1 MAKNNS
7 EDIDFQHYIDA
18 VKQKNIAWN
27 IFIDLMQDLSY
38 RNMNRLRILNA
49 ILLTELT
56 TNYSDMDKSK
66 YLNILL
72 LTEFKNHIQREHK
85 VEATTNEDS
94 EKSEESKVDLLLVE
108 ESSKEILTGSGIQ
121 LPIAN
126 ERKSDLN
133 SSFLKKDII

>member
-1 MAKNNS
+1 
-7 EDIDFQHYIDA
+7 
-18 VKQKNIAWN
+18 
-27 IFIDLMQDLSY
+27 MQDLSY

-85 VEATTNEDS
+85 VEATKNEDS
-94 EKSEESKVDLLLVE
+94 EKSEESKIDLLLVE
-108 ESSKEILTGSGIQ
+108 ESKRD
-121 LPIAN
+121 N
-126 ERKSDLN
+126 RM
-133 SSFLKKDII
+133 

>member
-38 RNMNRLRILNA
+38 RSMNRLRILNA

-66 YLNILL
+66 YLNVLL
-72 LTEFKNHIQREHK
+72 LTIVSPPASTAAHF
-85 VEATTNEDS
+85 
-94 EKSEESKVDLLLVE
+94 
-108 ESSKEILTGSGIQ
+108 
-121 LPIAN
+121 
-126 ERKSDLN
+126 
-133 SSFLKKDII
+133 DIMPRVIMV